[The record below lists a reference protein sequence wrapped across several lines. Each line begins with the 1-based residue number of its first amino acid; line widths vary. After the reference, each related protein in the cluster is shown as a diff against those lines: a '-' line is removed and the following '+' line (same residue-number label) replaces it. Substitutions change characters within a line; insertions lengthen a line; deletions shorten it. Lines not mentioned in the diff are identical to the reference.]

1 VIYEHI
7 EDLLGK
13 IDEFRTKLREISPA
27 EPKRFKPT
35 DHQREKLFEY
45 STKYKEKYELIERRY
60 QKIYDLAKEKLKEKE
75 LLEEF
80 ERKVSFY
87 KQEFEKTKSG
97 FDQRIN
103 NITQNFV
110 ADIGGRTA
118 DYVVQFSSE
127 AKNLTPQVIDRMELG
142 SSLELLDKLYLELI
156 NAFEGKILPFI
167 QHLERLNIYI
177 DEDKLVGYYKI
188 QYEEIKSLW
197 EQTQELAQLGIAVEI
212 IDHQFNALYSQL
224 ANIIGMFK
232 DSIKDNEKS
241 HKVYKFLVSTFEH
254 LQNNYKFLTPL
265 YRTTG
270 RTRKDIS
277 GREIKE
283 YIEAFFSERLNSDN
297 IQMTSTKEFDNSVAH
312 TYESILKP
320 VFINVVNN
328 AVYWLASANKKRI
341 HLAYEEDSYLI
352 MNSGQPID
360 EVYIKEDIF
369 KLFFSRKPKGRGIGL
384 YLAKTTLNSIGF
396 DIIATNDKKYNSLN
410 GACFIIRKVK

>member
-1 VIYEHI
+1 
-7 EDLLGK
+7 
-13 IDEFRTKLREISPA
+13 
-27 EPKRFKPT
+27 
-35 DHQREKLFEY
+35 
-45 STKYKEKYELIERRY
+45 
-60 QKIYDLAKEKLKEKE
+60 
-75 LLEEF
+75 
-80 ERKVSFY
+80 
-87 KQEFEKTKSG
+87 
-97 FDQRIN
+97 
-103 NITQNFV
+103 
-110 ADIGGRTA
+110 
-118 DYVVQFSSE
+118 
-127 AKNLTPQVIDRMELG
+127 
-142 SSLELLDKLYLELI
+142 LELLDKLYSERR
-156 NAFEGKILPFI
+156 NDFEGKILPFI
-167 QHLERLNIYI
+167 QHLERLNINI

-188 QYEEIKSLW
+188 QYEEIKNLW

-232 DSIKDNEKS
+232 DSIKDNDKS
-241 HKVYKFLVSTFEH
+241 QKVYKFLVSTFEH

-297 IQMTSTKEFDNSVAH
+297 IQLTSTKEFDNSVVH

-328 AVYWLASANKKRI
+328 AVYWLASADKKII
-341 HLAYEEDSYLI
+341 HLTYEEDSYLI

-396 DIIATNDKKYNSLN
+396 DIIASNDKKYNRLN

>member
-1 VIYEHI
+1 MYSESR
-7 EDLLGK
+7 ED
-13 IDEFRTKLREISPA
+13 
-27 EPKRFKPT
+27 
-35 DHQREKLFEY
+35 
-45 STKYKEKYELIERRY
+45 
-60 QKIYDLAKEKLKEKE
+60 
-75 LLEEF
+75 
-80 ERKVSFY
+80 
-87 KQEFEKTKSG
+87 
-97 FDQRIN
+97 
-103 NITQNFV
+103 
-110 ADIGGRTA
+110 
-118 DYVVQFSSE
+118 
-127 AKNLTPQVIDRMELG
+127 
-142 SSLELLDKLYLELI
+142 
-156 NAFEGKILPFI
+156 FEGKVLPFI
-167 QHLERLNIYI
+167 QHLERLNINI

-188 QYEEIKSLW
+188 QYEEIRSLW

-241 HKVYKFLVSTFEH
+241 QKLYKFLVSTFAH

-297 IQMTSTKEFDNSVAH
+297 IQLTSTKEFDNSVVY

-328 AVYWLASANKKRI
+328 AVYWLASADKKII
-341 HLAYEEDSYLI
+341 HLTYEEESYLI

-396 DIIATNDKKYNSLN
+396 DIIKMVGLVFGNIVVILIEGLLVFINTLRLHYYEFFFKFFQGSGLEYFPFYLDTDYSVIKFSKGMRKDIISEEIDKEIEVKSVKDEIDKAKN
-410 GACFIIRKVK
+410 FISQEFK